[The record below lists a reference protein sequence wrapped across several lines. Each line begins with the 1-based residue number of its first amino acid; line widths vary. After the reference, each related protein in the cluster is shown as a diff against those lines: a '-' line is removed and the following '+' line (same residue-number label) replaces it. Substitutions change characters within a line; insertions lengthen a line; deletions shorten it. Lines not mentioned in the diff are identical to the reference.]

1 MASSAPGGAL
11 KYAAMGFA
19 GVAVVAGLA
28 WWLLMA
34 KPQNETA
41 VARQSGM
48 PSSTQVADAAPA
60 AGPKIVIESAPAAP
74 AAPVAAAPAALP
86 EPAPAAP
93 VASPAV
99 VTEPLQ
105 PQVVAPAP
113 VAAAAP
119 TPAPAAAAKSAPK
132 ASEAA
137 PKPPKPRTGAQPA
150 NEPPWPHAG
159 SRSPAPPTL
168 SGTPA
173 PAPQPPAVTVITA
186 PPADGLGPLRA
197 ALRQCDREDNMFSK
211 GVCVVKARHQHC
223 GNHWGRVPDCPMS
236 SRNNDPYA
244 N

>member
-28 WWLLMA
+28 WWLLVA
-34 KPQNETA
+34 KPQSQPA
-41 VARQSGM
+41 VAQQAG
-48 PSSTQVADAAPA
+48 TQMADAAPSS
-60 AGPKIVIESAPAAP
+60 GPKIVIESAPAAP
-74 AAPVAAAPAALP
+74 VVAAPAALP
-86 EPAPAAP
+86 EPEPAAP
-93 VASPAV
+93 VASTAV

-119 TPAPAAAAKSAPK
+119 APTAAIKPAPK

-137 PKPPKPRTGAQPA
+137 PKPPKPRPGAQPA

-159 SRSPAPPTL
+159 SRAPAPPTL
-168 SGTPA
+168 SNAPA

-223 GNHWGRVPDCPMS
+223 GNNWGRVPDCPMS

>member
-1 MASSAPGGAL
+1 
-11 KYAAMGFA
+11 MGFA

-28 WWLLMA
+28 WWLLVA
-34 KPQNETA
+34 KPQSQPA
-41 VARQSGM
+41 VAQQVG
-48 PSSTQVADAAPA
+48 TQMADAAPSS
-60 AGPKIVIESAPAAP
+60 GPKIVIESAPAAP
-74 AAPVAAAPAALP
+74 VVAAPAALP

-119 TPAPAAAAKSAPK
+119 APTAAIKPAPK

-137 PKPPKPRTGAQPA
+137 PKPPKPRPGAQPA

-159 SRSPAPPTL
+159 SRAPAPPTL
-168 SGTPA
+168 SNAPA
-173 PAPQPPAVTVITA
+173 PAPQQPAVTVITA

>member
-48 PSSTQVADAAPA
+48 PSSTQVADAAD
-60 AGPKIVIESAPAAP
+60 
-74 AAPVAAAPAALP
+74 PAALP
-86 EPAPAAP
+86 EPAAP